1 MDDNNIK
8 IIKLNTK
15 TKNNKLLDI
24 ILIGEY
30 HNKNYIKF
38 FNNFL
43 DELYDINNKFLIIL
57 EKNENFKKSYE
68 TDIFFKNLFSNDKI
82 NKKKQIKEYS
92 KNPIEIL
99 SIIKLYSD
107 GSFVNKNNNISKIIF
122 GDIRVKSM
130 FDISIE
136 IFDKLNTIDLNQDLD
151 YECYIIINYL
161 DIWKYQINLL
171 NDSVFEDIKTKINN
185 ELIDFFQK
193 KKIKWKE
200 FEEKYDRLSDLWIT
214 IFDYNVKK
222 IINKT
227 NEYSDIIIFTGN
239 GHLKNL
245 ELILSN

>member
-43 DELYDINNKFLIIL
+43 DELYDNNKKYLIIL
-57 EKNENFKKSYE
+57 EKNKDFKKSYE
-68 TDIFFKNLFSNDKI
+68 TDLFFKNLFTNDKI
-82 NKKKQIKEYS
+82 NKKKKIKEYS

-136 IFDKLNTIDLNQDLD
+136 IFDKLNKIDFNQDLD
-151 YECYIIINYL
+151 YDSYVIVNYL

-171 NDSVFEDIKTKINN
+171 NDSVFENLKTKINN
-185 ELIDFFQK
+185 ELIDIFQK
-193 KKIKWKE
+193 KK
-200 FEEKYDRLSDLWIT
+200 
-214 IFDYNVKK
+214 
-222 IINKT
+222 NKM
-227 NEYSDIIIFTGN
+227 ERI
-239 GHLKNL
+239 
-245 ELILSN
+245 